1 MPSNSCTVR
10 PAVNDMK
17 SCGFLDN
24 YSMKAKGE
32 PDDDK
37 RLIIK
42 LFAGNYAR
50 DLISKTINITQSR

>member
-1 MPSNSCTVR
+1 MSSNSCTVR

-17 SCGFLDN
+17 SSGFLDN
-24 YSMKAKGE
+24 YRMKAKGD

-42 LFAGNYAR
+42 LFA
-50 DLISKTINITQSR
+50 LIMQEIYS

>member
-1 MPSNSCTVR
+1 
-10 PAVNDMK
+10 
-17 SCGFLDN
+17 
-24 YSMKAKGE
+24 MKAKGE

-50 DLISKTINITQSR
+50 DLISKTINITQTR